1 MWTIL
6 TAGIGWLFRCSV
18 NGWSNVPFCWSP
30 GKLFFGGGGGW
41 FPPTLAN
48 GKGQHELTK
57 VCRCTQHPVWHTEW
71 SFEAFCT
78 EDQSTTHNRVLARY
92 LPAAIRGRPQ
102 NWIERDEKLNERGPW
117 AETTLNKYFWRH
129 PTMMINSQTLSR
141 LSDEIFIGES
151 FDCES
156 VLSAC
161 CLRERLLSFQWI
173 LQRVSTGESC
183 TLTRAQNLT
192 HDACYSLC

>member
-1 MWTIL
+1 MEYFFHISRQSVCPHMWTIL

-102 NWIERDEKLNERGPW
+102 NWIERDEKLNERDHEPKLLW
-117 AETTLNKYFWRH
+117 
-129 PTMMINSQTLSR
+129 IN
-141 LSDEIFIGES
+141 IFEGTQ
-151 FDCES
+151 
-156 VLSAC
+156 
-161 CLRERLLSFQWI
+161 QWW
-173 LQRVSTGESC
+173 
-183 TLTRAQNLT
+183 
-192 HDACYSLC
+192 